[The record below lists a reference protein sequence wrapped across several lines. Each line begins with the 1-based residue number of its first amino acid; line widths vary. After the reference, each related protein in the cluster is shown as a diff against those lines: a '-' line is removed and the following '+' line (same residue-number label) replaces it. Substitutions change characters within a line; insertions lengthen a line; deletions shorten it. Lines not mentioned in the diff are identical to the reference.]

1 MTVYNSDLITKN
13 ANRATHG
20 ESRVEQHAFA
30 TVFLAVALVA
40 NDTLQLLKL
49 PPYARV
55 TGACIA
61 ADHIDTNA
69 TGTIGF
75 TVGDSGFSG
84 VAADTSRYFAATSVG
99 RVAGPSDANASAA
112 MSGKAQNFLNAQ
124 PAPLTIFATVA
135 VPAATFAAGNVTFR
149 ISYYLDEPASV
160 LNQ

>member
-1 MTVYNSDLITKN
+1 MTVFNSDLIIKN

-30 TVFLAVALVA
+30 TVALTTAPAA
-40 NDTLQLLKL
+40 NDTLQFVKL

-55 TGACIA
+55 TGACIS
-61 ADHIDTNA
+61 ADHIDTNVA
-69 TGTIGF
+69 GTIGF
-75 TVGDSGFSG
+75 IVGDAGFSG
-84 VAADTSRYFAATSVG
+84 VTADTSRYFSATSVG
-99 RVAGPSDANASAA
+99 RATVPNDTNASAA

-135 VPAATFAAGNVTFR
+135 VAAATFAAGNVYFR